1 MAEAVAGK
9 RIVYLYRLL
18 EEQAT
23 EDAVR
28 MAFVT
33 EDGITRSK
41 DADSTATKDGS
52 IRTPGAMEVEKTMT
66 SILIKGDTMIK
77 KLKDAMDNDKLI
89 EVWEANL
96 DEPVIGGGAN
106 KFDGTY
112 FQGYLT
118 ELEKTSNAED
128 MTEITMTI
136 AINGSGVDG
145 PVTVS
150 DDQQEDAGYVFVDTP
165 ATGGDVS
172 A

>member
-77 KLKDAMDNDKLI
+77 KLKDADGNNLHDTEKPVDLMKILI
-89 EVWEANL
+89 E
-96 DEPVIGGGAN
+96 
-106 KFDGTY
+106 K
-112 FQGYLT
+112 
-118 ELEKTSNAED
+118 
-128 MTEITMTI
+128 
-136 AINGSGVDG
+136 
-145 PVTVS
+145 
-150 DDQQEDAGYVFVDTP
+150 
-165 ATGGDVS
+165 
-172 A
+172 